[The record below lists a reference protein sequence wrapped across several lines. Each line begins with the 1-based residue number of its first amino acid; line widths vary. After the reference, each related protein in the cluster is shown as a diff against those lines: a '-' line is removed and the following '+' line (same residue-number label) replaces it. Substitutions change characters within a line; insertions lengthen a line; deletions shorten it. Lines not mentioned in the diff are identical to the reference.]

1 MKARHITA
9 QPEMG
14 RLGPIGQRDTDT
26 VAVGCR
32 NRNSETTTK
41 RAAFP
46 FFKQK
51 DSIVEIFHVTPLSV
65 LKSVLWGYDVVA
77 KSEANKYLG
86 STVNI

>member
-9 QPEMG
+9 ATRDGPTWADRAERHG
-14 RLGPIGQRDTDT
+14 RGRMSE
-26 VAVGCR
+26 
-32 NRNSETTTK
+32 SETTTK

-51 DSIVEIFHVTPLSV
+51 DSIVEIFHVTPHSV

-77 KSEANKYLG
+77 KSEANKYLRN
-86 STVNI
+86 TVNI